1 MEIRNSFRSEQSCFK
16 SLYPGFWISQ
26 HPIGRANGK
35 VSGALPAGW
44 SAQLGRLR
52 SVGSTWE
59 RERAKTKRGR
69 RVWEEGIETSQE
81 TWARIPRGEHC
92 FSPVV
97 EWGRRERA
105 GRPKSEGGKRR
116 GEEGENKRICASTLP
131 SSLSC
136 LLSSSWSSS
145 HLCSREILTHSL
157 LRRKTQ
163 LSCAPV
169 HKFWV
174 VKIVLSLRALRG
186 FPAGSEGRA
195 SVCNG
200 GRPRFDP

>member
-116 GEEGENKRICASTLP
+116 GEEGENKRICASTPP
-131 SSLSC
+131 SIPFLSTLSWVFFRSLQ
-136 LLSSSWSSS
+136 LRNS
-145 HLCSREILTHSL
+145 HIQTSVKKDPTNLCSG
-157 LRRKTQ
+157 KQ
-163 LSCAPV
+163 
-169 HKFWV
+169 
-174 VKIVLSLRALRG
+174 ALG
-186 FPAGSEGRA
+186 CKNGSA
-195 SVCNG
+195 LVW
-200 GRPRFDP
+200 PWIK

>member
-116 GEEGENKRICASTLP
+116 GEEGENKRICASTFPPSFLLP
-131 SSLSC
+131 SLLFLVFFPSL
-136 LLSSSWSSS
+136 
-145 HLCSREILTHSL
+145 
-157 LRRKTQ
+157 Q
-163 LSCAPV
+163 LINLDTPTSEKRDPTICDRV

-174 VKIVLSLRALRG
+174 VKIVLSLCGLRQIKKISCASLLSALKW
-186 FPAGSEGRA
+186 EE
-195 SVCNG
+195 
-200 GRPRFDP
+200 